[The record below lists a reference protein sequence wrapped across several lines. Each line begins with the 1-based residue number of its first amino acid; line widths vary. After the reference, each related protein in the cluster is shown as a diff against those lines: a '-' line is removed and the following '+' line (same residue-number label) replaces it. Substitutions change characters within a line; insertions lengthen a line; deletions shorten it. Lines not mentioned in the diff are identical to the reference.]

1 MADGR
6 RPSRRDRIVDTAVAL
21 AMEVGWANLRLH
33 QVAER
38 LDLPLAEVHALF
50 RDRDA
55 VANAW
60 FERAFAE
67 MLRAP
72 ATELAGQ
79 PPPERLLVVM
89 MRWFD
94 ALAPQR
100 GVAREMLGEKLYP
113 GHPQHWAPLIADLSR
128 LIHWFLDA
136 ARIASTGRQ
145 RQLAEIGLT
154 TLFLVSLRTWLR
166 DDSPGQERTR
176 EQLRR
181 GLQAADRW
189 LPRLNSVRRPR
200 RASAPE

>member
-1 MADGR
+1 MAESR
-6 RPSRRDRIVDTAVAL
+6 RPSRHDRIVDAAL
-21 AMEVGWANLRLH
+21 ALAAEAGWANLRLH

-38 LDLPLAEVHALF
+38 LDLPLAEVRAQF

-55 VANAW
+55 IANAW
-60 FERAFAE
+60 FERALDE
-67 MLRAP
+67 MLAAP
-72 ATELAGQ
+72 ASELAGR
-79 PPPERLLVVM
+79 PPPERLQVVM
-89 MRWFD
+89 MRWFN

-100 GVAREMLGEKLYP
+100 AVAREMLGEKLYP

-154 TLFLVSLRTWLR
+154 TLFLATLRTWLR

-176 EQLRR
+176 ERLRR
-181 GLQAADRW
+181 GLEAADRW
-189 LPRLNSVRRPR
+189 LPRLNSIHSPR

>member
-1 MADGR
+1 MADSR
-6 RPSRRDRIVDTAVAL
+6 RPSRRDRIVDATLAVA
-21 AMEVGWANLRLH
+21 AEVGWANLRLH

-38 LDLPLAEVHALF
+38 LDLPLAEVHAVF
-50 RDRDA
+50 RDKDA

-60 FERAFAE
+60 FDRALAA

-72 ATELAGQ
+72 ASELAGR

-100 GVAREMLGEKLYP
+100 EVAREMLGEKLYP
-113 GHPQHWAPLIADLSR
+113 SHPHHWAPLIADLSR

-154 TLFLVSLRTWLR
+154 TLFLASLRTWLR
-166 DDSPGQERTR
+166 DDSAGQERTR
-176 EQLRR
+176 DQLRR
-181 GLQAADRW
+181 GLEAADRW
-189 LPRLNSVRRPR
+189 LPRLSSLRRPQPS
-200 RASAPE
+200 SAPE

>member
-1 MADGR
+1 MADSR
-6 RPSRRDRIVDTAVAL
+6 RPSRRDRIVDATLAVA
-21 AMEVGWANLRLH
+21 AEVGWANLRLH

-38 LDLPLAEVHALF
+38 LDLPLAEVHAVF
-50 RDRDA
+50 RDKDA

-60 FERAFAE
+60 FDRAVAA

-72 ATELAGQ
+72 ASELAGR
-79 PPPERLLVVM
+79 PPPERLLAVM

-100 GVAREMLGEKLYP
+100 EVAREMLGEKLYP
-113 GHPQHWAPLIADLSR
+113 SHPHHWAPLIADLSR

-154 TLFLVSLRTWLR
+154 TLFLASLRTWLR
-166 DDSPGQERTR
+166 DGSPDQERTR

-181 GLQAADRW
+181 GLEAADRW
-189 LPRLNSVRRPR
+189 LPRLSPLRQRQP
-200 RASAPE
+200 SSGPE

>member
-1 MADGR
+1 MADSR
-6 RPSRRDRIVDTAVAL
+6 RPSRRDRIVDATLAVA
-21 AMEVGWANLRLH
+21 AEVGWANLRLH

-38 LDLPLAEVHALF
+38 LDLPLAEVHAVF
-50 RDRDA
+50 RDKDA

-60 FERAFAE
+60 FDRALAA

-72 ATELAGQ
+72 ASELAGR

-100 GVAREMLGEKLYP
+100 EVAREMLGEKLYP
-113 GHPQHWAPLIADLSR
+113 SHPHHWAPLIADLSR

-154 TLFLVSLRTWLR
+154 TLFLASLRTWLR

-176 EQLRR
+176 EHLRR
-181 GLQAADRW
+181 GLEAADRW
-189 LPRLNSVRRPR
+189 LPRLSSLRQRQP
-200 RASAPE
+200 SSGPE

>member
-1 MADGR
+1 MAEST
-6 RPSRRDRIVDTAVAL
+6 RPSRRDRIVDAAIAL
-21 AMEVGWANLRLH
+21 AAEVGWANFRLH
-33 QVAER
+33 QVALR
-38 LDLPLAEVHALF
+38 LDLPLAEVHAEF

-60 FERAFAE
+60 FEHALAL
-67 MLRAP
+67 MLAAP
-72 ATELAGQ
+72 AAELAGR
-79 PPPERLLVVM
+79 PPAERLLVVT

-100 GVAREMLGEKLYP
+100 AVARAMLGEKLYP

-154 TLFLVSLRTWLR
+154 ALFLASLRTWLR

-176 EQLRR
+176 ERLRR
-181 GLQAADRW
+181 GLEAADRW
-189 LPRLNSVRRPR
+189 LPRLSSRRWR
-200 RASAPE
+200 RVASASE